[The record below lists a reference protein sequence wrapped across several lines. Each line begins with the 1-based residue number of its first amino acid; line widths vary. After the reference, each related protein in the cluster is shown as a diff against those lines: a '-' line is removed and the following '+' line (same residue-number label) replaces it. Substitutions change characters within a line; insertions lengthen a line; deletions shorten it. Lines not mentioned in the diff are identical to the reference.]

1 MPFFAKGDFTM
12 GVFSEIAM
20 EQQNG
25 MFDSSA
31 AFEDDEAFELEEMES
46 LPVPPVGTDTVPV
59 LAASVPAGE
68 TASADAE
75 EEPVDEVAS
84 DEEEKSAEEG
94 NSAQPPAAE
103 DEEKKRAEHEAA
115 EAQRKAEFDAKQQE
129 KKAAEQEQIA
139 RLEAM
144 SDEEVIAASTQ
155 RVSTDVEKLTRRN
168 MKECVSEH
176 IQMLCMED
184 TAFARLTMHPKKNMI
199 RCFQY
204 INRKAWD
211 YVQDE
216 QKQAEPALVPDSRHM
231 AAMCRMICAISGRKI
246 ISVTLMPRKTMRMRR
261 SLFPSRMLGS
271 PLQRANPRRRQRRK
285 RRNPRRHPSRR
296 KKSLL
301 RMGRCRCWILG
312 WQRQAE
318 PAKEEK

>member
-1 MPFFAKGDFTM
+1 M
-12 GVFSEIAM
+12 GVFSEIVM
-20 EQQNG
+20 EQQNS

-59 LAASVPAGE
+59 SAASVSAGE
-68 TASADAE
+68 TALADAE
-75 EEPVDEVAS
+75 EEPADEVAPAG
-84 DEEEKSAEEG
+84 EEKSAEEG

-115 EAQRKAEFDAKQQE
+115 EAQRKAEFDAKQQA
-129 KKAAEQEQIA
+129 KKAAEQKQIA

-216 QKQAEPALVPDSRHM
+216 LKASGTRPGPGQQTYGCDVPDDMCYQWAEDYFRDPDAKEDHEDEEKFVPKPYTGKSSAKSKPKK
-231 AAMCRMICAISGRKI
+231 AAEKK
-246 ISVTLMPRKTMRMRR
+246 KTEPKVAAPKQEEKK
-261 SLFPSRMLGS
+261 PSQDGQM
-271 PLQRANPRRRQRRK
+271 
-285 RRNPRRHPSRR
+285 
-296 KKSLL
+296 SLL
-301 RMGRCRCWILG
+301 DFGM
-312 WQRQAE
+312 
-318 PAKEEK
+318 AKAG